1 MTRAIVVDDHAVVR
15 GGLRAVLERAGI
27 EVVEEAATGAEAL
40 DVVARTPCDV
50 AVVDLSLPDLPG
62 DEVVR
67 RIQQSGPAA
76 VAHLLHDTPTWIR
89 AALRAGARGLVTR
102 SAPASEVVEAVRQAA
117 QGRSF
122 VSPSLTDVVLTL
134 ARIGAEDDDLGP
146 SDRAILMGIA
156 QGASNRDIGARLA
169 LAERTVEAAR
179 ARLRVL
185 LGASTTADLVRA
197 AVVRGL
203 VDAD

>member
-1 MTRAIVVDDHAVVR
+1 VTRAIVVDDHAVVR